1 MAITEIEKLN
11 LLARFAQKEFFS
23 HGSKISH
30 AKLGRFI
37 LIAFLLHVSVVA
49 FELIAPLNIKNPL
62 TPPPIKVKYI
72 DAQTSVP
79 LKKKETLVD
88 SLKSKVS
95 PKEKFKPLKSSANA
109 KREVL
114 ENKQYPKQ
122 KKYRQKRL
130 AIPKTHSTPSIIQQS
145 KIWVAK
151 SKKEKT
157 QQKIPSSPSASM
169 SAQKTLSML
178 DGLNPEKYATQDPK
192 VERGEALDNNESIS
206 LDTKEE
212 KYVSY
217 FSRIKQQIQ
226 RVWVYP
232 ARGTKRKKGGELTL
246 KFEISRDGNLLSLR
260 LVNTSGFDVLDIN
273 AIKAVKEAAPYY
285 PFPTTISKKKLSI
298 LATFVYSANQ
308 H

>member
-23 HGSKISH
+23 HGSKVSH

-49 FELIAPLNIKNPL
+49 FELIAPLNFKNPP
-62 TPPPIKVKYI
+62 TPPPIKVKYV
-72 DAQTSVP
+72 DVQTSVP

-88 SLKSKVS
+88 SLKSKTN
-95 PKEKFKPLKSSANA
+95 PKKKIKPLKSSASA
-109 KREVL
+109 KRKVL
-114 ENKQYPKQ
+114 EKKQYPKQ
-122 KKYRQKRL
+122 KKYRQKKT
-130 AIPKTHSTPSIIQQS
+130 AVPKTHNPPSIIQQS
-145 KIWVAK
+145 KIRV
-151 SKKEKT
+151 KKRKREKT
-157 QQKIPSSPSASM
+157 QQKAPPLPSAFM
-169 SAQKTLSML
+169 GAQETLSML
-178 DGLNPEKYATQDPK
+178 DGLNPEKYASQDPQ
-192 VERGEALDNNESIS
+192 VETTEAPSNDEPIP

-232 ARGTKRKKGGELTL
+232 AQGAKRKLSGEVTL

-273 AIKAVKEAAPYY
+273 ATKAVKEAAPYY
-285 PFPTTISKKKLSI
+285 PFPATISKKKLSI
-298 LATFVYSANQ
+298 LATFIYSAN
-308 H
+308 

>member
-49 FELIAPLNIKNPL
+49 FELIVPLNFKNPP
-62 TPPPIKVKYI
+62 TPPPIKVKYV
-72 DAQTSVP
+72 DVQTSVP

-88 SLKSKVS
+88 SLKSKTN
-95 PKEKFKPLKSSANA
+95 PKKKIKPLKSSTSA
-109 KREVL
+109 KRKVL

-122 KKYRQKRL
+122 KKYRKKKTAVL
-130 AIPKTHSTPSIIQQS
+130 KTHNPPSIIQQS
-145 KIWVAK
+145 KIQI
-151 SKKEKT
+151 KKRKQEKT
-157 QQKIPSSPSASM
+157 QQKASPLPSAFM
-169 SAQKTLSML
+169 GAQETLSML
-178 DGLNPEKYATQDPK
+178 DGLNPEKYASHDPK
-192 VERGEALDNNESIS
+192 VETTEAPSNDEPIP

-232 ARGTKRKKGGELTL
+232 AQGTKRKLSGEVSL

-273 AIKAVKEAAPYY
+273 ATKAVKEAAPYY
-285 PFPTTISKKKLSI
+285 PFPATISKKKLSI
-298 LATFVYSANQ
+298 LATFIYSAN
-308 H
+308 

>member
-49 FELIAPLNIKNPL
+49 FELIVPLNFKNPP
-62 TPPPIKVKYI
+62 TPPPIKVKYV
-72 DAQTSVP
+72 DVQTSVP

-88 SLKSKVS
+88 SLKSKTN
-95 PKEKFKPLKSSANA
+95 PKKKIKPLKSSASA
-109 KREVL
+109 KRKVL

-122 KKYRQKRL
+122 KKYRKKKTAVL
-130 AIPKTHSTPSIIQQS
+130 KTHNPPSIIQQS
-145 KIWVAK
+145 KIQI
-151 SKKEKT
+151 KKRKQEKT
-157 QQKIPSSPSASM
+157 QQKASPLPSPFM
-169 SAQKTLSML
+169 NAQKPLSML
-178 DGLNPEKYATQDPK
+178 DGLNPEKYASHDPK
-192 VERGEALDNNESIS
+192 VETTEALSNDEPIP

-226 RVWVYP
+226 RVWIYP
-232 ARGTKRKKGGELTL
+232 AQGAKKKLSGEVTL
-246 KFEISRDGNLLSLR
+246 KFEISKDGNLLNLR
-260 LVNTSGFDVLDIN
+260 LINTSGFDILDIN
-273 AIKAVKEAAPYY
+273 ATKAVKEAAPYY
-285 PFPTTISKKKLSI
+285 PFPATISKKKLSI
-298 LATFVYSANQ
+298 LATFIYSAN
-308 H
+308 

>member
-23 HGSKISH
+23 HGSKVSH

-49 FELIAPLNIKNPL
+49 FELIAPLNFKNPP
-62 TPPPIKVKYI
+62 TPPPIKVKYV
-72 DAQTSVP
+72 DVQTSVP
-79 LKKKETLVD
+79 IKKKETLVD
-88 SLKSKVS
+88 SLRSKTN
-95 PKEKFKPLKSSANA
+95 PKKKIKPLKSSASA
-109 KREVL
+109 KRKVL
-114 ENKQYPKQ
+114 EKKQYPKQ
-122 KKYRQKRL
+122 KKYRQKKTVV
-130 AIPKTHSTPSIIQQS
+130 PKTHNPPSIIQQS
-145 KIWVAK
+145 KIRV
-151 SKKEKT
+151 KKRKREKT
-157 QQKIPSSPSASM
+157 QQKTPPLPSAFM
-169 SAQKTLSML
+169 GAQETLSML
-178 DGLNPEKYATQDPK
+178 DGLNPEKYASQDPQ
-192 VERGEALDNNESIS
+192 VETTEAPSNDEPIP

-232 ARGTKRKKGGELTL
+232 AQGAKRKLSGEVTL

-273 AIKAVKEAAPYY
+273 ATKAVKEAAPYY
-285 PFPTTISKKKLSI
+285 PFPATISKKKLSI
-298 LATFVYSANQ
+298 LATFIYSAN
-308 H
+308 